1 MGRAP
6 SLLAFSRSWR
16 RGTAISDFAPASSF
30 DAALH
35 AGVFS
40 FSAPPPGSRQQ
51 KAVKYVI
58 IISAGLGAVMLFLL
72 ASAGADTD
80 LFERKY
86 RLLIRLNVGFV
97 LFLMGVV
104 GYLLWRLRRRLNAG
118 VFGSRLAL
126 RLLLIFSLMA
136 VLPGVLVYGVS
147 VQFLGKSIES
157 WFDVKVDRALEGGL
171 NLGRKILDNRLE
183 ELRYM
188 AGVAAA
194 TLSEPGPVVPAL
206 NKLLEQ
212 SQAQEAT
219 LFNPDGSVLA
229 SAENGSGRVPEALDR
244 ETLREVQMEKLHS
257 SVESIPEKGLY
268 LRVLALIDPG
278 ATENTRVLQLLQ
290 QVPEP
295 LAEDAQ
301 IVQAAYRDYQELLL
315 SREGLKSLYGVTLT
329 LALLLS
335 LFSALAAAFLISER
349 LSAPLGMLAEGTRAV
364 AQGDFSRRHPVQS
377 RDELG
382 VLTESFN
389 LMTQQLEEARITAQR
404 NQQEV
409 ESARAY
415 LENILANLSSGVLVF
430 DEGLRLRTANAS
442 AEQILNVPLSG
453 LKGLTVA
460 ECAAPEPQLISVIM
474 AILEGFR
481 SQSREEWQCQVDRP
495 RDGVHQVLLLRG
507 TRLPRVSGGGGVV
520 VFDDVTNLL
529 QAQRIAAWGEV
540 ARRLAHEI
548 KNPLTPIQLSAER
561 VQHKLAERLSKEDA
575 QFLKRSTD
583 TIVSQ
588 VEALKKM
595 VNEFSEYARAPELE
609 FKLLDLNALV
619 QEVLALY
626 ESPSIVVSGAPQQH
640 IDLDLA
646 SDLPAVRGDSARL
659 RQVIHNLLQNA
670 QDSLAGVLD
679 PVIMVRTE
687 ILSEGVQFSVSDNGG
702 GFAEQVKARVFEPYV
717 TTKTKGTGLG
727 LPIVKKIVEEHSG
740 TIKIENIRPHG
751 ARIAII
757 LPVAASDALTS
768 HSESQRSFRGPT

>member
-1 MGRAP
+1 
-6 SLLAFSRSWR
+6 
-16 RGTAISDFAPASSF
+16 
-30 DAALH
+30 
-35 AGVFS
+35 
-40 FSAPPPGSRQQ
+40 
-51 KAVKYVI
+51 VKYVI

-72 ASAGADTD
+72 ATAGADTD

-136 VLPGVLVYGVS
+136 VLPGALVYGVS

-183 ELRYM
+183 ELRHT
-188 AGVAAA
+188 ARDVAV
-194 TLSEPGPVVPAL
+194 TLSEAEPMAQTL
-206 NKLLEQ
+206 HQILEQ

-219 LFNPDGSVLA
+219 LFSKDGRVLA
-229 SAENGSGRVPEALDR
+229 SADEDGSMRSPDPLTID
-244 ETLREVQMEKLHS
+244 LLQDVQREKLHS
-257 SVESIPEKGLY
+257 SVESIPHKGLY

-278 ATENTRVLQLLQ
+278 SRVENAHVLQLLQ

-295 LAEDAQ
+295 LAEDAE

-430 DEGLRLRTANAS
+430 DAALRMRTANLS

-453 LKGLTVA
+453 LEGLTIA
-460 ECAAPEPQLISVIM
+460 DCAAREPRLVSFISE
-474 AILEGFR
+474 ILVGLR
-481 SQSREEWQCQVDRP
+481 SDGQEEWQCQVERA

-507 TRLPRVSGGGGVV
+507 TRLPSISGGGGVV
-520 VFDDVTNLL
+520 VFDDITNLL

-561 VQHKLAERLSKEDA
+561 VQHKLAEKLSKEDA
-575 QFLKRSTD
+575 QVLKRSTD
-583 TIVSQ
+583 TIVNQ

-609 FKLLDLNALV
+609 FHLLDFNALV
-619 QEVLALY
+619 REVLALY
-626 ESPSIVVSGAPQQH
+626 EAGAADMSGVPQPH
-640 IDLDLA
+640 IHLVLA
-646 SDLPAVRGDSARL
+646 ADLPLLRGDSARL

-670 QDSLAGVLD
+670 QDTLAGASD
-679 PVIMVRTE
+679 PTITVRTD
-687 ILSEGVQFSVSDNGG
+687 IVPKGVRFSVSDNGG
-702 GFAEQVKARVFEPYV
+702 GFPEQVKARVFEPYV
-717 TTKTKGTGLG
+717 TTKSKGTGLG
-727 LPIVKKIVEEHSG
+727 LPIVKKIVEEHRG
-740 TIKIENIRPHG
+740 TIKIENIRPRG
-751 ARIAII
+751 ACIAIT
-757 LPVAASDALTS
+757 LPVAKNDSLATYREAV
-768 HSESQRSFRGPT
+768 